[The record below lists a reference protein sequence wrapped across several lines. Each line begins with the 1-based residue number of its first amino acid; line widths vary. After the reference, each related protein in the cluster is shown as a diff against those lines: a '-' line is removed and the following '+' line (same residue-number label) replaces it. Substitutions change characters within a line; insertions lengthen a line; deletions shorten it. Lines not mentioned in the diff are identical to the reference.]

1 MTFPILSLLSVRDSH
16 IKPDSEAGGLIWVEG
31 WYQGRYWK
39 FHVIIYLSHIL
50 HWLFSS
56 IDFYMAEK
64 IFGLT
69 NCENKFLK
77 EFPLSNLQIFLFRV
91 LYKCFVKSTQHI
103 DIWMQIPI
111 QDDVYI
117 WANYSVSSYLNFIPI
132 FWNVLIWL
140 KYDFTIFPCTL
151 TYLFWDQVAD
161 TRSYIRGQIRIFEG
175 QYGYM
180 RANNQH
186 WLLAI
191 IGHAKTN
198 ILQQNMW

>member
-1 MTFPILSLLSVRDSH
+1 
-16 IKPDSEAGGLIWVEG
+16 
-31 WYQGRYWK
+31 
-39 FHVIIYLSHIL
+39 
-50 HWLFSS
+50 
-56 IDFYMAEK
+56 MAEK

-140 KYDFTIFPCTL
+140 KYDFTIFPCHIFCCNMFVFACPIIARSQCW
-151 TYLFWDQVAD
+151 LFALIYPYWP
-161 TRSYIRGQIRIFEG
+161 SNIRICP
-175 QYGYM
+175 
-180 RANNQH
+180 R
-186 WLLAI
+186 I
-191 IGHAKTN
+191 
-198 ILQQNMW
+198 

>member
-1 MTFPILSLLSVRDSH
+1 LSVQRSFLPY
-16 IKPDSEAGGLIWVEG
+16 KSQCLKKVNVK
-31 WYQGRYWK
+31 Y
-39 FHVIIYLSHIL
+39 VINRLWH
-50 HWLFSS
+50 
-56 IDFYMAEK
+56 E
-64 IFGLT
+64 IFNIVPGIS
-69 NCENKFLK
+69 
-77 EFPLSNLQIFLFRV
+77 PRFRV